1 MDKLLNERRIII
13 FGNLFCIF
21 ILVFFAYINWNNLL
35 MLIPAW
41 IVISILEI
49 ILIIAYLNNKKS
61 IKNYKNNIELYK
73 NLAKDL
79 NND

>member
-1 MDKLLNERRIII
+1 MS
-13 FGNLFCIF
+13 
-21 ILVFFAYINWNNLL
+21 

-49 ILIIAYLNNKKS
+49 ILMITYFYNKKG
-61 IKNYKNNIELYK
+61 IQNYKNNIELYK